1 MGSWGIGINWAHVAV
16 WRRFAYLWLGY
27 VGLGLVAGA
36 HLGPRPDEIAFV
48 LLLPLAVVV
57 PYGLA
62 CLGLVALK
70 LRLVGLQHWRVRA
83 LRFYADKMLG
93 QKSRA

>member
-16 WRRFAYLWLGY
+16 WRRFVYLWLGY
-27 VGLGLVAGA
+27 VGLGIVAGA

-57 PYGLA
+57 PYALV
-62 CLGLVALK
+62 CLGLAALK
-70 LRLVGLQHWRVRA
+70 LRLVDLERRHPLIFRLARNK
-83 LRFYADKMLG
+83 RLG
-93 QKSRA
+93 KSA